1 MSHPEVVTSSVRLE
15 IRSPMRAGLRVVLAV
30 MGAVPLLAPYELLVR
45 PGWQRVADPF
55 FAFAAL
61 VSAGAVA
68 VSCLFLAAAVAGT
81 SSRIVVDRR
90 AGTVAFTSQAP
101 VVRRSTRVYAL
112 RDVVAVEV
120 GVQDWSDGDPAHHVR
135 LAMVDGTV
143 LRTGSSTSCAEVEA
157 IRARLASFL
166 AEGFAEGEDAPP

>member
-1 MSHPEVVTSSVRLE
+1 VSHPEVVASAERLE

-68 VSCLFLAAAVAGT
+68 VSGLFLAAAVAGT
-81 SSRIVVDRR
+81 STRIVVDLR
-90 AGTVAFTSQAP
+90 AGTVAFTSRAP
-101 VVRRSTRVYAL
+101 IVRRGTRLFAL

-120 GVQDWSDGDPAHHVR
+120 GVQDWSDGDPAFHLRV
-135 LAMVDGTV
+135 AMADGTV
-143 LRTGSSTSCAEVEA
+143 LRTGSSTSRAAVEA

-166 AEGFAEGEDAPP
+166 AEGRAEGAGAPP